1 MSTCLRVASN
11 EIEIIIILLEQ
22 MWWMTSLSAQRNLL
36 RSRQKSIWDFFI
48 CLFFH
53 FPTRC
58 LHFWVNTLNFLLRAS
73 TRVLLNDKLLFIQ
86 LIHGIFI
93 WNTEC
98 KRRVVKAT
106 EHFMKIYLGEKCVF
120 VLKRFVLKE
129 LLCFMNDIYL
139 CMCSP
144 SPLRCLPKCS
154 SIRGTNIHVFCSH
167 RIRATWFLVQY
178 RAHDVDWE
186 EPFSSKQWNSD
197 ENPLV

>member
-22 MWWMTSLSAQRNLL
+22 MRWMTSLSAQRNLCKADKNRFETFSL
-36 RSRQKSIWDFFI
+36 VF
-48 CLFFH
+48 FFH

-93 WNTEC
+93 WNIEC

-106 EHFMKIYLGEKCVF
+106 EHFMKIYLGEKCVSSWNVSF
-120 VLKRFVLKE
+120 WKSFCVSW
-129 LLCFMNDIYL
+129 MIYIYT
-139 CMCSP
+139 CIVHP
-144 SPLRCLPKCS
+144 
-154 SIRGTNIHVFCSH
+154 H
-167 RIRATWFLVQY
+167 
-178 RAHDVDWE
+178 
-186 EPFSSKQWNSD
+186 
-197 ENPLV
+197 